1 MKKHI
6 FRFHSAFVL
15 MFVPCTRLL
24 VSLGTLPL
32 KQDYFLTPLLAVLLV
47 TNSCKKSVTPTPT
60 PATQVDTTTLRSV
73 ASFPVGS
80 AMNPDLIKD
89 NTYYYKIAS
98 TQYSSLT
105 PENVMKFAATEPSL
119 NQFSYA
125 DGDYLVFFA
134 AQHHMR
140 VHAHNLIWYTALPDW
155 VINFQGDSLAWE
167 SMFKT
172 HIETVADHF
181 KGEVASWDVVNEAIR
196 DDDGTLRN
204 QDISTGDGSIWRKHL
219 GPDYVARAF
228 QYAHEADP
236 NALLFYNDYGQEY
249 NGVKLD
255 SIIALVTK
263 LKTRGIPISGVG
275 IQLHI
280 DINTNI
286 IGITIALQKLAATGL
301 LIHIS
306 ELDISVNPGNN
317 QNLVLTDALMQT
329 QAAKYQFVAE
339 TYRASVPPA
348 QQYGITTWEFSDAV
362 SWIPVY
368 YKRPDWPLPFDASYN
383 KKAAFGGFLKGL
395 RQ

>member
-1 MKKHI
+1 MEELKSSVTTL
-6 FRFHSAFVL
+6 SAYFI
-15 MFVPCTRLL
+15 
-24 VSLGTLPL
+24 TLPL
-32 KQDYFLTPLLAVLLV
+32 NRSFRLLSLFMVLLI
-47 TNSCKKSVTPTPT
+47 TYSCKKGTPTPVT
-60 PATQVDTTTLRSV
+60 VSSVDTTTLRSV
-73 ASFPVGS
+73 ASFPIGA
-80 AMNPDLIKD
+80 AMNPDLIKS
-89 NTYYYKIAS
+89 NTYYTKIAG

-119 NQFSYA
+119 SQFSFA
-125 DGDYLVFFA
+125 DGDYLVSFA
-134 AQHHMR
+134 AQKHMR
-140 VHAHNLIWYTALPDW
+140 VHAHNLIWYTSLPVW

-172 HIETVADHF
+172 HIETVAGHF
-181 KGEVASWDVVNEAIR
+181 KGKVASWDVVNEAIR
-196 DDDGTLRN
+196 DDNGTLRN
-204 QDISTGDGSIWRKHL
+204 QDVNAGDGSIWRRHL
-219 GPDYVARAF
+219 GPDYIARAF

-249 NGVKLD
+249 NGLKLD

-263 LKTRGIPISGVG
+263 LKTRGIPISGIG

-280 DINTNI
+280 DINTSNT
-286 IGITIALQKLAATGL
+286 GITTALQKLAATGL

-329 QAAKYQFVAE
+329 QAAKYQFVAQ
-339 TYRASVPPA
+339 TYRASVPVA

-368 YKRPDWPLPFDASYN
+368 YNRPDWPLPFDASYN
-383 KKAAFGGFLKGL
+383 KKAAFYGLLKGL
-395 RQ
+395 Q